1 MLDLPE
7 TKLGSG
13 NNLQTVDWSNFTCRL
28 AICLGSPPDGVSSRQ
43 MTGIEPPSIFDFGGR
58 SASHTR
64 TAEAAMASGG
74 SSQEQVRE
82 LGFHLRIQGL
92 GIRIEG

>member
-1 MLDLPE
+1 M
-7 TKLGSG
+7 
-13 NNLQTVDWSNFTCRL
+13 L

-43 MTGIEPPSIFDFGGR
+43 MTGTEPPSILDFGGR

-74 SSQEQVRE
+74 RSQEQVRE
-82 LGFHLRIQGL
+82 FGFHLRFEGL
-92 GIRIEG
+92 EIREWRLGSGD